1 MKSSEDSVGLNGIPK
16 DKIYVSPEK
25 NNAWTLLEQ
34 HQTKFEKVQKIAVL
48 FLHMRKTEPLNC
60 QINIAVFQNAPLQ
73 IQNKWGLGG
82 GPDFWKMGGW
92 WGVPDIWK

>member
-34 HQTKFEKVQKIAVL
+34 HQTKFE
-48 FLHMRKTEPLNC
+48 
-60 QINIAVFQNAPLQ
+60 
-73 IQNKWGLGG
+73 
-82 GPDFWKMGGW
+82 
-92 WGVPDIWK
+92 